1 MKDEIDGKFSIL
13 WVSIPD
19 IIQPLNCVAKPDSV
33 VLL

>member
-1 MKDEIDGKFSIL
+1 MKSMANFLSCE
-13 WVSIPD
+13 VSIPD